1 MASQAA
7 GSGTAGGNRVLI
19 AIAGVIMQLALG
31 AVYAWSVF
39 RVPLSEAYGVE
50 VSPVNLAFTITI
62 FVLGFAAFAGGI
74 WMGRVG
80 PRTVAITSGV
90 LYGLGI
96 FLAGYSGGS
105 LTLLYLTYGVLAGAG
120 IGLGY
125 IVPIATLV
133 KWFPDKRGVIT
144 GVAVAGFGGG
154 AVIAAQLAKSMVP
167 AMGPFDTF
175 KIFGIAYL
183 VVVVA
188 AAFFMKNPPAGY
200 KPPGYEPDTSGSS
213 ERSAVDYEFG
223 GAIKTW
229 QWYALWALLF
239 LNVTAGISIIAEAA
253 PMTGELTGAST
264 ALAATLVSIIAIFN
278 GIGRFF
284 WAALSDA
291 IGRKWVFFS
300 MFVIQAVLFA
310 LLPIIGTSYIVF
322 AILVCII
329 LLCYGGGFGTMPAFA
344 ADYFGPANVGRI
356 YGLLL
361 TAWSFG
367 AVVGPLLI
375 SYIHDSTGSYSTAFY
390 IIAGIMVVSAVIALV
405 MQPPKAPQGAGAGSR
420 ASEARA

>member
-1 MASQAA
+1 
-7 GSGTAGGNRVLI
+7 
-19 AIAGVIMQLALG
+19 MQLALG

-96 FLAGYSGGS
+96 FLAGYAGSS

-144 GVAVAGFGGG
+144 GIAVAGFGGG
-154 AVIAAQLAKSMVP
+154 AVVAAQLAKSMVP

-175 KIFGIAYL
+175 KIFGIGYL
-183 VVVVA
+183 IVVVGA
-188 AAFFMKNPPAGY
+188 AMFMKNPPEGY
-200 KPPGYEPDTSGSS
+200 RPPGYQPDTSGSS
-213 ERSAVDYEFG
+213 ERSSVDYEFS
-223 GAIKTW
+223 GALKTW
-229 QWYALWALLF
+229 QWFALWALLF

-253 PMTGELTGAST
+253 PMTGELTGAGT

-291 IGRKWVFFS
+291 IGRKWVFFT
-300 MFVIQAVLFA
+300 MFVLQAVLFV
-310 LLPIIGTSYIVF
+310 LLPIIGTTYIVF

-329 LLCYGGGFGTMPAFA
+329 LLCYGGGFGTMPAFT
-344 ADYFGPANVGRI
+344 ADYFGSKNVGRI

-361 TAWSFG
+361 TAWSFA

-375 SYIHDSTGSYSTAFY
+375 SYVHDSTGSYNTAFY
-390 IIAGIMVVSAVIALV
+390 IIAGIMAISAIIALI
-405 MQPPKAPQGAGAGSR
+405 MQPPKAPQSAGAGADARG
-420 ASEARA
+420 ARA

>member
-1 MASQAA
+1 
-7 GSGTAGGNRVLI
+7 
-19 AIAGVIMQLALG
+19 MQLALG
-31 AVYAWSVF
+31 AVYGWSVF
-39 RVPLSEAYGVE
+39 RKPLSEAYGVE

-62 FVLGFAAFAGGI
+62 FTLGFAAFAGGI

-96 FLAGYSGGS
+96 FLTSFADNS
-105 LTLLYLTYGVLAGAG
+105 LTLLYLTYGVIAGAG

-144 GVAVAGFGGG
+144 GIAVAGFGGG
-154 AVIAAQLAKSMVP
+154 AILAAQIAPRLIESV
-167 AMGPFDTF
+167 GLFSTF
-175 KIFGIAYL
+175 AVLGIAYL
-183 VVVVA
+183 VVVVGA
-188 AAFFMKNPPAGY
+188 GLFMKNPPAGY
-200 KPPGYEPDTSGSS
+200 KPPGFEPDTSGSS

-223 GAIKTW
+223 AAVRTW

-253 PMTGELTGAST
+253 PMTEEITGAGT
-264 ALAATLVSIIAIFN
+264 AAAAALVSIIAIFN
-278 GIGRFF
+278 GVGRFL

-291 IGRKWVFFS
+291 IGRKWVFFT
-300 MFVIQAVLFA
+300 MFVIQAALFVLM
-310 LLPIIGTSYIVF
+310 PIIGTSYVVF
-322 AILVCII
+322 TALACII

-344 ADYFGPANVGRI
+344 ADYFGSANVGRI

-361 TAWSFG
+361 TAWSFA

-375 SYIHDSTGSYSTAFY
+375 SYVHDSTGSYAPAFY
-390 IIAGIMVVSAVIALV
+390 IIAGIMAVSAIVALI
-405 MQPPKAPQGAGAGSR
+405 MRPPKAPEAAGARTG
-420 ASEARA
+420 EARA

>member
-1 MASQAA
+1 MASQA
-7 GSGTAGGNRVLI
+7 SGAAGGNRVLI
-19 AIAGVIMQLALG
+19 AVAGVVMQLALG
-31 AVYAWSVF
+31 AVYGWSVF
-39 RVPLSEAYGVE
+39 RKPLSEAYGVE

-62 FVLGFAAFAGGI
+62 FTLGFAAFAGGI

-96 FLAGYSGGS
+96 FLTSFADNS
-105 LTLLYLTYGVLAGAG
+105 LTLLYLTYGVIAGAG

-144 GVAVAGFGGG
+144 GIAVAGFGGG
-154 AVIAAQLAKSMVP
+154 AILAAQIAPRLIESV
-167 AMGPFDTF
+167 GLFSTF
-175 KIFGIAYL
+175 AVLGIAYL
-183 VVVVA
+183 VVVVGA
-188 AAFFMKNPPAGY
+188 GLFMKNPPAGY
-200 KPPGYEPDTSGSS
+200 KPPGFEPDTSGSS

-223 GAIKTW
+223 AAVRTW

-253 PMTGELTGAST
+253 PMTEEITGAGT
-264 ALAATLVSIIAIFN
+264 AAAAALVSIIAIFN
-278 GIGRFF
+278 GVGRFL

-291 IGRKWVFFS
+291 IGRKWVFFT
-300 MFVIQAVLFA
+300 MFVIQAALFVLM
-310 LLPIIGTSYIVF
+310 PIIGTSYVVF
-322 AILVCII
+322 TALACII

-344 ADYFGPANVGRI
+344 ADYFGSANVGRI

-361 TAWSFG
+361 TAWSFA

-375 SYIHDSTGSYSTAFY
+375 SYVHDSTGSYAPAFY
-390 IIAGIMVVSAVIALV
+390 IIAGIMAVSAIVALI
-405 MQPPKAPQGAGAGSR
+405 MRPPKAPEAAGARTG
-420 ASEARA
+420 EARA

>member
-1 MASQAA
+1 
-7 GSGTAGGNRVLI
+7 
-19 AIAGVIMQLALG
+19 MQLALG
-31 AVYAWSVF
+31 TVYGWSVF
-39 RVPLSEAYGVE
+39 RKPLSEAYGVE
-50 VSPVNLAFTITI
+50 VSPVNLTFTITI
-62 FVLGFAAFAGGI
+62 FTLGFAAFAGGI

-90 LYGLGI
+90 LYGLGV
-96 FLAGYSGGS
+96 FLASFADNS
-105 LTLLYLTYGVLAGAG
+105 LTLLYLTYGFLAGAG

-133 KWFPDKRGVIT
+133 KWFPDKRGIIT
-144 GVAVAGFGGG
+144 GIAVAGFGAG
-154 AVIAAQLAKSMVP
+154 AILAAQIAPRLIASV
-167 AMGPFDTF
+167 GLFSTF
-175 KIFGIAYL
+175 AVLGIGYL
-183 VVVVA
+183 IVVVGA
-188 AAFFMKNPPAGY
+188 GLFMKNPPAGY
-200 KPPGYEPDTSGSS
+200 RPPGFQPDTSGSS

-223 GAIKTW
+223 SAIKTW

-253 PMTGELTGAST
+253 PMTQELTGAGT
-264 ALAATLVSIIAIFN
+264 VAAAGLVSLIAIFN

-291 IGRKWVFFS
+291 IGRKWVFFA

-310 LLPIIGTSYIVF
+310 LLPIIGTTYLVF
-322 AILVCII
+322 ATLACII
-329 LLCYGGGFGTMPAFA
+329 LLCYGGGFGTMPAFT

-361 TAWSFG
+361 TAWSFA

-375 SYIHDSTGSYSTAFY
+375 SYVHDTTGSYGPAFY
-390 IIAGIMVVSAVIALV
+390 IIAGIMAASAIVALI
-405 MQPPKAPQGAGAGSR
+405 MRPPKAPQSAGAGARTGG
-420 ASEARA
+420 ARA